1 MDPITRLTVFLIGGM
16 FLLNRVATAKLAKKE
31 KVGSDGT
38 AEKRMG
44 RGGPGVTGDDVAGQA
59 RLVPKQ
65 HLPVTEAPA
74 APAAAVTPEPMPA
87 ASPAPD
93 LAVLT
98 VVRDR
103 KSGKFTKK
111 AA

>member
-1 MDPITRLTVFLIGGM
+1 MDPITRICCFLIGGA

-31 KVGSDGT
+31 KVGSDGPL
-38 AEKRMG
+38 EKRMG
-44 RGGPGVTGDDVAGQA
+44 RGSPGVARHDAGGET
-59 RLVPKQ
+59 RHVPVQ

-74 APAAAVTPEPMPA
+74 AADAAVTPEPMPA

-98 VVRDR
+98 VTRDR